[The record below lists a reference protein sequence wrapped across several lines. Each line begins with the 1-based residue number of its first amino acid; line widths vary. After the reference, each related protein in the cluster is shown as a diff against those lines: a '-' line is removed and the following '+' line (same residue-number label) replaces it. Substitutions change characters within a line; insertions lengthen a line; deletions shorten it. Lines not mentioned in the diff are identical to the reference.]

1 MDARTLA
8 TQLQEL
14 WSELVR
20 GVSGASVS
28 REFPEVTV
36 YVWNGS
42 EYLRVTDVEHNNG
55 KVYLQ
60 TQPSETDKD
69 AR

>member
-1 MDARTLA
+1 MDAKTLS
-8 TQLQEL
+8 TRLQEL

-36 YVWNGS
+36 YVWTGS
-42 EYLRVTDVEHNNG
+42 EYLRVTDIESKNG

-60 TQPSETDKD
+60 TQPSESDKD
-69 AR
+69 NR